1 MNINDKKDLIQRE
14 ILNIWWKN
22 KCRGTIEAATGFG
35 KSRLGVLACSYFAKL
50 FNYSFKIL
58 IIVPT
63 EALKFEWESEFNKWK
78 ESKVFNKC
86 IDVQCINTARKYKN
100 KKYDLVIC
108 DEIHNYIRGKVNVK
122 FFSNNK
128 YDRILGLSATIED
141 NLVEYLNIVSPICY
155 TLDLYQAVEL
165 GLVSEFTM
173 YNIPVKL
180 NASERK
186 LYDEL
191 SSKIAYTWETYHR
204 QAWGSITA
212 RAQILYSA
220 KAKMTTMKKI
230 VGLFDEDEYGV
241 IFNMTKDQ
249 ADAVHKNLKDRCV
262 PHHSGVSKKKRV
274 EHLKSFADGRTKI
287 NILSSART
295 LDEGVNLPRV
305 KYGLLMSSSSKVKQQ
320 NQRVGRVIRLGDD
333 DKHAI
338 VMRLY
343 CEDTKEEDW
352 LDSSQSKLNVVN
364 VKDLKELK
372 KLINN

>member
-1 MNINDKKDLIQRE
+1 MNINETKDLVQRE

-35 KSRLGVLACSYFAKL
+35 KSRLGVLACSYFVKK
-50 FNYSFKIL
+50 FDHSFKIL

-63 EALKFEWESEFNKWK
+63 EALKREWRSEFIKWK
-78 ESKVFNKC
+78 ETKVFNTC
-86 IDVQCINTARKYKN
+86 IDVQCINTAREYKGN
-100 KKYDLVIC
+100 KYDLVIF
-108 DEIHNYIRGKVNVK
+108 DEIHNYIKGKVNIK

-141 NLVEYLNIVSPICY
+141 NLVEHLDLIAPICY

-180 NASERK
+180 NATERK
-186 LYDEL
+186 LYDTL
-191 SSKIAYTWETYHR
+191 SSKIAHTWENYHR

-212 RAQILYSA
+212 RAKILYSA
-220 KAKMTTMKKI
+220 KAKMVTMKKI
-230 VGLFDEDEYGV
+230 VKLFGEDEYGV

-249 ADAVHKNLKDRCV
+249 ADEVHKNLKGVCV

-274 EHLKSFADGRTKI
+274 ENLKSFADGRTNI
-287 NILSSART
+287 RILSSART

-305 KYGLLMSSSSKVKQQ
+305 KYGLLMSSSSKVTQQ
-320 NQRVGRVIRLGDD
+320 NQRVGRVIRLGDE
-333 DKHAI
+333 DKHAV

-343 CEDTKEEDW
+343 CEHTKEDDW
-352 LDSSQSKLNVVN
+352 LDSSQSKLNVIN

-372 KLINN
+372 LLINK